1 MKMKKAYAVIA
12 AIVVIGGGYYWYSKA
27 NSKTTQTQY
36 VTSIAGKGTITASIA
51 GSGNIIVDQ
60 SSNVDPT
67 ITGTVTNLAVV
78 VGDQV
83 KKGQLLFTIDNN
95 DLSVSVAKSQ
105 SSIAS
110 SESSLKSAK
119 SSLKQAQL
127 DYDTIKDE
135 NVALDKK
142 NAAKSKLDAAKAS
155 VVSAEKSLSATK
167 ADAANQQLDANKR
180 RVTSPIDGTVNEVNI
195 KNGDDLSK
203 LSSGS
208 SRSVPIII
216 GDLGTM
222 KAQVAVNEVD
232 ISNVSIG
239 QKVTMTFS
247 AIDGLTAT
255 GKVENMDS
263 LGTLSSGVVTYNVT
277 IGFDDLDSRIKPQ
290 MSVSANIITDVKQ
303 DAVMVPSG
311 AIKTQN
317 GNSYVE
323 VLNSGAVPSRA
334 SVKTGISNDTD
345 TEIVSGLNAGDKVV
359 TQTISGTSTTVSG
372 SSSSASTKSS
382 ESSLHIPGLGGGGG
396 RPD

>member
-1 MKMKKAYAVIA
+1 MKMKKTYAVIA
-12 AIVVIGGGYYWYSKA
+12 AILIIGGGYYWYSRS
-27 NSKTTQTQY
+27 NSKTAETKY
-36 VTSIAGKGTITASIA
+36 VTSAAEKGTITASIA

-60 SSNVDPT
+60 SSNIDPT
-67 ITGTVTNLAVV
+67 ITGTVTNLAVA

-127 DYDTIKDE
+127 DYDTIKDQ

-142 NAAKSKLDAAKAS
+142 NASKSKLDAAKAS
-155 VVSAEKSLSATK
+155 VVSAEKSLAATK
-167 ADAANQQLDANKR
+167 ADASNQQLDANKR
-180 RVTSPIDGTVNEVNI
+180 KVTSPIDGTVNEVNI

-222 KAQVAVNEVD
+222 KAQVSVNEVD
-232 ISNVSIG
+232 ISNVTIG
-239 QKVTMTFS
+239 QEVTMTFS

-255 GKVENMDS
+255 GKIENMDS

-277 IGFDDLDSRIKPQ
+277 IGFDTLDSRIKPQ

-303 DAVMVPSG
+303 DAIMIPSG
-311 AIKTQN
+311 AIKTKN
-317 GNSYVE
+317 GSSYVE
-323 VLNSGAVPSRA
+323 VLNSGTTPNKV

-345 TEIVSGLNAGDKVV
+345 TEIISGLKAGDKVV
-359 TQTISGTSTTVSG
+359 TQTISGTATAASG
-372 SSSSASTKSS
+372 SSSSTKSGT
-382 ESSLHIPGLGGGGG
+382 SSLRIPGLGGGG
-396 RPD
+396 RD

>member
-1 MKMKKAYAVIA
+1 MKKTYVVVA
-12 AIVVIGGGYYWYSKA
+12 AILIIAGGYYWFNKS
-27 NSKTTQTQY
+27 NSKTVKTQY
-36 VTSIAGKGTITASIA
+36 VTSAAEKGTITASIA

-67 ITGTVTNLAVV
+67 ITGTVTNLAVA

-95 DLSVSVAKSQ
+95 DLSVSLVKAQ
-105 SSIAS
+105 SSIAG

-127 DYDTIKDE
+127 DYETIKDQ

-155 VVSAEKSLSATK
+155 VASAEKSLVATR
-167 ADAANQQLDANKR
+167 ADASNQQLDAAKR
-180 RVTSPIDGTVNEVNI
+180 KVTSPIDGTVNEVNI

-222 KAQVAVNEVD
+222 KAQVSVNEVD

-277 IGFDDLDSRIKPQ
+277 IGFDTLDSRIKPQ
-290 MSVSANIITDVKQ
+290 MSVSANIITDTKQ
-303 DAVMVPSG
+303 DVVMVPSG
-311 AIKTQN
+311 AVKTQN

-323 VLNSGAVPSRA
+323 VLNSGTTPSKV

-345 TEIVSGLNAGDKVV
+345 TEIISGLNAGDKVV
-359 TQTISGTSTTVSG
+359 TQTIAGTATASG
-372 SSSSASTKSS
+372 SSSSASTKSGT
-382 ESSLHIPGLGGGGG
+382 SSLHIPGLGGGGG

>member
-1 MKMKKAYAVIA
+1 MKMKKTYVVVA
-12 AIVVIGGGYYWYSKA
+12 AILIIAGGYYWFNKS
-27 NSKTTQTQY
+27 NSKTVETQY
-36 VTSIAGKGTITASIA
+36 VTSAAEKGTITASIA

-67 ITGTVTNLAVV
+67 ITGTVTNLAVA
-78 VGDQV
+78 VGGQV

-95 DLSVSVAKSQ
+95 DLSVSLVKAQ
-105 SSIAS
+105 SSIAG

-127 DYDTIKDE
+127 DYDTIKDQ

-142 NAAKSKLDAAKAS
+142 NASKSKLDAAKAS
-155 VVSAEKSLSATK
+155 VASAEKSLAATK
-167 ADAANQQLDANKR
+167 ADASNQQLDAAKR
-180 RVTSPIDGTVNEVNI
+180 KVTSPIDGTVNEINI

-232 ISNVSIG
+232 ISNVTIG

-277 IGFDDLDSRIKPQ
+277 IGFDTLDSRIKPQ

-303 DAVMVPSG
+303 DVVMIPSG
-311 AIKTQN
+311 AVKTQN

-323 VLNSGAVPSRA
+323 VLNSGATPSKV

-345 TEIVSGLNAGDKVV
+345 TEIINGLNAGDKVV
-359 TQTISGTSTTVSG
+359 TQTIAGTATASG
-372 SSSSASTKSS
+372 SSSSTSTKSGT
-382 ESSLHIPGLGGGGG
+382 SSLHIPGLGGGEG